1 MVALTVRARTLPVA
15 CRIRDSGQGEVSG
28 VARWCVG
35 TPLVQVQLLGP
46 VRAWRGDDEVAVRG
60 VTGRS
65 VLARLALDCG
75 AAVTIEELMDAVWGD
90 HPPTK
95 PAANLQTAVSR
106 LRGALGAEAIETSP
120 GGYALSDAA
129 AVDVAELQ
137 GVLSGPDGADPSAA
151 QRLEACIARFG
162 GTPIED
168 VATTWAFEPHRVML
182 RELQFAAYDHRDATL
197 IEAGQAESAVP
208 DLWRR
213 ASSEPLREQTHL
225 LLADALSRVGRA
237 TEALRVLNGFRTSL
251 AEQSGLSPSSELDA
265 LVQRIL
271 QEDPSRTGSESTH
284 GIGRYDRHDSL
295 HNLPSPS
302 SRLIGRSTEIER
314 VRQLVGKHRVV
325 TLTGVGGCGKT
336 RLAIAAASTMTEEFR
351 DGIVFVDLLPV
362 SRTRVADAVVDA
374 GGFQIAEVNEAA
386 RVEAVARFLGRRN
399 LLVVLDN
406 CEHVIDAV
414 ADLVHRI
421 MVSGTG
427 ARVLATSRSALLVD
441 DERVFRVPGLGR
453 SGPNDDATEL
463 LADRAR
469 ALDDRFALDDQD
481 RAIAGEMCRRL
492 DGLPLAIELAAAQ
505 LAHLGIADLAARLDH
520 RLDLLVGG
528 RSWDGRSPTLQS
540 IMEWSW
546 ELLSPVEQDLL
557 AALSV
562 FPGSFG
568 LGAIEMVCSSML
580 SEQPAG
586 VLRRLVNASLVEV
599 DRSDHSVRYRLL
611 ETVRMFATQQLAT
624 SGAAAE
630 ARSRHRDWLVDWAAT
645 ASFGE
650 HALSSSWITAYA
662 EVLDDVFSAIEW
674 SMTRQDWE
682 EAAQLLAAGAGTW
695 HSGTRCVHAIELAGK
710 VIEQDIVPQTRA
722 RLLLAASEAA
732 LAAGMLDTR
741 VEWGNE
747 ALAAARRLDDRTV
760 AALSATW
767 CGIPLLVPEFER
779 GLQLLLEGDAAA
791 DTDLVKSWTSCFV
804 MFAEHLP
811 HLGEPMALEMMPTW
825 PQDSISRGG
834 THEVAAINDAFGGRR
849 IDALR
854 HIQWIRDHGPHA
866 SPMRNVLDGLEVT
879 VEALAGDPERA
890 LAIAPDA
897 RQRLHRTMESLWRA
911 ELLLAI
917 AIARFRLGDVD
928 RSLLYLEH
936 LRTAAMN
943 HPVLYEIRRRVA
955 QDARAAIGDRDRV
968 TEIRLGAATVDL
980 DHALDQE
987 LGILS

>member
-1 MVALTVRARTLPVA
+1 VWQV
-15 CRIRDSGQGEVSG
+15 G
-28 VARWCVG
+28 VVE
-35 TPLVQVQLLGP
+35 TPLVKVQLLGP
-46 VRAWRGDDEVAVRG
+46 VRAWRDEDEVAVRG

-65 VLARLALDCG
+65 VLARLALDRG
-75 AAVTIEELMDAVWGD
+75 ATVTIEELMDAVWGD
-90 HPPTK
+90 DPPTK
-95 PAANLQTAVSR
+95 PAANLHTAVSR
-106 LRGALGAEAIETSP
+106 LRGALGAGAIETSA
-120 GGYALSDAA
+120 GGYAMSDAA

-137 GVLSGPDGADPSAA
+137 DALSGLDGADPAA
-151 QRLEACIARFG
+151 SQRIEACIVRFG

-168 VATTWAFEPHRVML
+168 VATTWVFEPYRVML
-182 RELQFAAYDHRDATL
+182 RELQLAAFDHRDASL
-197 IEAGQAESAVP
+197 IGAGQAESAIP

-271 QEDPSRTGSESTH
+271 QDDSPRTGSEFAH
-284 GIGRYDRHDSL
+284 GTGPDERDREHHDSL

-314 VRQLVGKHRVV
+314 VRRLVGNHRVV

-336 RLAIAAASTMTEEFR
+336 RLAIAAALAMSEAFR

-362 SRTRVADAVVDA
+362 SPTRVADAIVDA
-374 GGFQIAEVNEAA
+374 GGFQIAEVNEST
-386 RVEAVARFLGRRN
+386 RVEAVARFVARRE

-406 CEHVIDAV
+406 CEHVIEAV
-414 ADLVHRI
+414 ADLIERI
-421 MVSGTG
+421 IISGTG
-427 ARVLATSRSALLVD
+427 ARVLATSRAALLVD

-463 LADRAR
+463 LVDRAQ
-469 ALDDRFALDDQD
+469 ALDDRFALDDED
-481 RAIAGEMCRRL
+481 RAIANEMCRRL

-505 LAHLGIADLAARLDH
+505 LAHLGIADLASRLDH
-520 RLDLLVGG
+520 RLELLVGG
-528 RSWDGRSPTLQS
+528 RNWDGRSPTLQS

-568 LGAIEMVCSSML
+568 LDAIEMVCSSML
-580 SEQPAG
+580 PEQPAG
-586 VLRRLVNASLVEV
+586 VLRRLVNASLIEV

-611 ETVRMFATQQLAT
+611 ETVRMFAAQQLTA
-624 SGAAAE
+624 SGATDE
-630 ARSRHRDWLVDWAAT
+630 ARCHHRDWLVDWAAT
-645 ASFGE
+645 TSFGE
-650 HALSSSWITAYA
+650 HAVSSNWITAYA

-674 SMTRQDWE
+674 SMTRHDWE

-695 HSGTRCVHAIELAGK
+695 HSGTRCVHAIELARK
-710 VIEQDIVPQTRA
+710 VLEQDVKPQTRA

-732 LAAGMLDTR
+732 LAAGMLDAR
-741 VEWGNE
+741 AEWGNE
-747 ALAAARRLDDRTV
+747 ALAAARQLDDRAV

-791 DTDLVKSWTSCFV
+791 DTDLVKSWTSSFV
-804 MFAEHLP
+804 IFAEHLP
-811 HLGEPMALEMMPTW
+811 HVGEPMALGMMSTW
-825 PQDSISRGG
+825 PPDSISRGG

-854 HIQWIRDHGPHA
+854 HVQWIRDHGPHA

-879 VEALAGDPERA
+879 VEALAGDPEHA

-897 RQRLHRTMESLWRA
+897 RLRLHRTMESVWRA
-911 ELLLAI
+911 ELLLAV

-943 HPVLYEIRRRVA
+943 HPLIYEIRRRVA
-955 QDARAAIGDRDRV
+955 RDARAAIGDRDRIA
-968 TEIRLGAATVDL
+968 EIRLAAANIDI
-980 DHALDQE
+980 DRALDQE
-987 LGILS
+987 LGTLA

>member
-1 MVALTVRARTLPVA
+1 
-15 CRIRDSGQGEVSG
+15 
-28 VARWCVG
+28 
-35 TPLVQVQLLGP
+35 VQVQLLGP

-65 VLARLALDCG
+65 VLARLALDRG
-75 AAVTIEELMDAVWGD
+75 ATVTIEELMDAVWGD

-95 PAANLQTAVSR
+95 PAANLHTAVSR
-106 LRGALGAEAIETSP
+106 LRGALGAEVIETSA
-120 GGYALSDAA
+120 GGYEMSDQA

-137 GVLSGPDGADPSAA
+137 DVLSGLDRADPAAA
-151 QRLEACIARFG
+151 QRLEACIVRFG

-168 VATTWAFEPHRVML
+168 VATTWVFEPYRVML
-182 RELQFAAYDHRDATL
+182 RELQLAACDDRDSSL
-197 IEAGQAESAVP
+197 LQAGQAESAIP

-213 ASSEPLREQTHL
+213 ASSAPLREQTHL

-265 LVQRIL
+265 LVHRIL
-271 QEDPSRTGSESTH
+271 QDDSARTGSEFAH
-284 GIGRYDRHDSL
+284 GTGPDERHDSL

-314 VRQLVGKHRVV
+314 VGRLVDDHRVV

-336 RLAIAAASTMTEEFR
+336 RLAIAAAATMSEKFR

-362 SRTRVADAVVDA
+362 SPARVADAIVDA
-374 GGFQIAEVNEAA
+374 GGFQIAEAHEST
-386 RVEAVARFLGRRN
+386 RVEAVARFLARRE

-406 CEHVIDAV
+406 CEHVIEAV

-421 MVSGTG
+421 VLSGSD
-427 ARVLATSRSALLVD
+427 ARVLATSRAALLVD

-453 SGPNDDATEL
+453 SGPSDDGTEL
-463 LADRAR
+463 LVDRAQ
-469 ALDDRFALDDQD
+469 ALDDRFALDDED
-481 RAIAGEMCRRL
+481 RAIASEMCRRL

-624 SGAAAE
+624 SGATDE
-630 ARSRHRDWLVDWAAT
+630 ARCHHRDWLVDWAAT
-645 ASFGE
+645 SSFGE

-662 EVLDDVFSAIEW
+662 ELLDDVFSAIEW
-674 SMTRQDWE
+674 SMTRHDWE

-695 HSGTRCVHAIELAGK
+695 QSGTRCVRAIELARE
-710 VIEQDIVPQTRA
+710 VLEQDVRRQTRA
-722 RLLLAASEAA
+722 RLLLATSEAA
-732 LAAGMLDTR
+732 LGAGMLDAKA
-741 VEWGNE
+741 EWENE
-747 ALAAARRLDDRTV
+747 ALAVARRLDDRTV
-760 AALSATW
+760 TALSATW

-811 HLGEPMALEMMPTW
+811 NLGEPMALEMMSTW
-825 PQDSISRGG
+825 PPDSISRGG

-849 IDALR
+849 NDALR
-854 HIQWIRDHGPHA
+854 HVQWIRDHGPHA

-879 VEALAGDPERA
+879 VEALAGDPEHA

-897 RQRLHRTMESLWRA
+897 RQRLHRTMESVWRA
-911 ELLLAI
+911 ELLLAV
-917 AIARFRLGDVD
+917 AIARFRLGDAD

-943 HPVLYEIRRRVA
+943 HPVIYEIRRRVA
-955 QDARAAIGDRDRV
+955 RDARAAIGDRDRIA
-968 TEIRLGAATVDL
+968 EIRLAATGIDI
-980 DHALDQE
+980 DRALDQE
-987 LGILS
+987 LGTLA

>member
-1 MVALTVRARTLPVA
+1 M
-15 CRIRDSGQGEVSG
+15 
-28 VARWCVG
+28 ARWCVG
-35 TPLVQVQLLGP
+35 SPLVQVQLLGP

-65 VLARLALDCG
+65 VLARLALDRG
-75 AAVTIEELMDAVWGD
+75 ATVTIEELMDAVWGD

-95 PAANLQTAVSR
+95 PAANLHTAVSR
-106 LRGALGAEAIETSP
+106 LRGALGAEVIETSAS
-120 GGYALSDAA
+120 GYAMSDAA
-129 AVDVAELQ
+129 AVDVAVLQ
-137 GVLSGPDGADPSAA
+137 DVLSGLDGADPAAA
-151 QRLEACIARFG
+151 QRLEACIVRFG

-168 VATTWAFEPHRVML
+168 VATTWVFEPYRVML
-182 RELQFAAYDHRDATL
+182 RELQLAACDHRDASL
-197 IEAGQAESAVP
+197 IGVGQAESAIP

-213 ASSEPLREQTHL
+213 GNSAPLREQTHL

-237 TEALRVLNGFRTSL
+237 TEALRVLNEFRTSL

-265 LVQRIL
+265 LMQRIL
-271 QEDPSRTGSESTH
+271 QDDSPRTGSESAH
-284 GIGRYDRHDSL
+284 GTGPDERHDSL

-302 SRLIGRSTEIER
+302 SRLIGRRPEIER
-314 VRQLVGKHRVV
+314 VRRLVGDHRVV

-336 RLAIAAASTMTEEFR
+336 RLAIAAASTMSDEFR

-362 SRTRVADAVVDA
+362 PPARVADAIVNA
-374 GGFQIAEVNEAA
+374 GGFQIAEANEAA
-386 RVEAVARFLGRRN
+386 RVEAVARFVGRRD

-406 CEHVIDAV
+406 CEHVIEAV
-414 ADLVHRI
+414 ADLIERI
-421 MVSGTG
+421 IISGAG
-427 ARVLATSRSALLVD
+427 ARVLATSRAALLVD

-453 SGPNDDATEL
+453 SGPSDDATEL
-463 LADRAR
+463 LVDRAQ
-469 ALDDRFALDDQD
+469 ALDDRFALDDED
-481 RAIAGEMCRRL
+481 RAIASEMCRRL

-505 LAHLGIADLAARLDH
+505 LAHLGIADLAARLDR

-568 LGAIEMVCSSML
+568 LDAIEMVCSSML
-580 SEQPAG
+580 SEHPTG
-586 VLRRLVNASLVEV
+586 VLRQLVNASLVEV
-599 DRSDHSVRYRLL
+599 DRSDHSMRYRLL
-611 ETVRMFATQQLAT
+611 ETVRMFAAQQLAT
-624 SGAAAE
+624 SGATDE
-630 ARSRHRDWLVDWAAT
+630 ARCHHRDWLVDWAAT

-650 HALSSSWITAYA
+650 YALSSSWITAYA
-662 EVLDDVFSAIEW
+662 EVLDDVFTAIEW
-674 SMTRQDWE
+674 SMTCHDWE
-682 EAAQLLAAGAGTW
+682 DAAQLLAAGAGTW
-695 HSGTRCVHAIELAGK
+695 QSGARCVHAIELARE
-710 VIEQDIVPQTRA
+710 VLEQDLKPPTRA

-732 LAAGMLDTR
+732 LAAGMLDAS

-747 ALAAARRLDDRTV
+747 ALAAARQLDDREV

-767 CGIPLLVPEFER
+767 CGIPLLVPEFDR
-779 GLQLLLEGDAAA
+779 ALQLLLEGDAAA
-791 DTDLVKSWTSCFV
+791 DTELVTSWTSCFV
-804 MFAEHLP
+804 IFAEHLP
-811 HLGEPMALEMMPTW
+811 HVGEPMALEMMSTW
-825 PQDSISRGG
+825 PADSISRGG

-854 HIQWIRDHGPHA
+854 HVQWMRDHGPHA

-879 VEALAGDPERA
+879 VEALAGDPEHA

-897 RQRLHRTMESLWRA
+897 RLRLHRTMESVWRA
-911 ELLLAI
+911 ELLLAV

-943 HPVLYEIRRRVA
+943 HPVIYEIRRRVA
-955 QDARAAIGDRDRV
+955 RDAREAIGDRDRV
-968 TEIRLGAATVDL
+968 AEIRLAAAELDL

-987 LGILS
+987 LGTLA